1 MIKWR
6 WQPYMLILLFLSNL
20 TDSIVK
26 SCLSIS
32 FSVSSGMTMF
42 TPVIV
47 FFLFIGQQISLLAN
61 EFPLFRTYRDSD
73 VQISRIALIFN
84 LLNITIGTVDKQDC
98 KRAVFLL
105 FRCLTAFLP
114 YKGLSASA
122 AYSYLLQLLR
132 YSLPS
137 FRGLRPQLLDRTHK
151 EPSQKFLSRLWS
163 VKASKPFRVSHPQ
176 CYRMVL
182 GGRATMQTALLLP
195 SEMFNSMPQSRGRV
209 RSTPQV
215 PMWFIRN
222 KQLSNQSGS
231 RISKEQ
237 SSLLLCK
244 PHL

>member
-1 MIKWR
+1 MFIHPSFAQETSSDVSGGEECAETRSLTSCPFFFFVWFV
-6 WQPYMLILLFLSNL
+6 WHSVIPACILIHCQLLE
-20 TDSIVK
+20 
-26 SCLSIS
+26 CHW
-32 FSVSSGMTMF
+32 
-42 TPVIV
+42 
-47 FFLFIGQQISLLAN
+47 FLFKQ
-61 EFPLFRTYRDSD
+61 
-73 VQISRIALIFN
+73 
-84 LLNITIGTVDKQDC
+84 QDC
-98 KRAVFLL
+98 SWAIVMASGRASHPWYPQGTPSIIFDLGGGECGFYTTAAIFPCSS
-105 FRCLTAFLP
+105 FRNWICFQPVLYDRLMI
-114 YKGLSASA
+114 
-122 AYSYLLQLLR
+122 
-132 YSLPS
+132 S
-137 FRGLRPQLLDRTHK
+137 FRGLRPQLL

>member
-1 MIKWR
+1 MISAGYPVYNLWFR
-6 WQPYMLILLFLSNL
+6 RGWMRLLYNCRDLSLLPLSQLNLFPASVIWPANDFLSGL
-20 TDSIVK
+20 TPS
-26 SCLSIS
+26 
-32 FSVSSGMTMF
+32 
-42 TPVIV
+42 
-47 FFLFIGQQISLLAN
+47 
-61 EFPLFRTYRDSD
+61 
-73 VQISRIALIFN
+73 
-84 LLNITIGTVDKQDC
+84 
-98 KRAVFLL
+98 
-105 FRCLTAFLP
+105 AF
-114 YKGLSASA
+114 G
-122 AYSYLLQLLR
+122 
-132 YSLPS
+132 
-137 FRGLRPQLLDRTHK
+137 RTHK